1 MERMTAERGGLL
13 YLENLKMNELIIN
26 ADGTVTIVGDAG
38 SVSGI
43 IAEAVEAA
51 TIPAELDDGGNET
64 KAAIVPDADTLMVE
78 ITAEDLKTHEWRIP
92 KARVERLEQIR
103 GDRNVKL
110 KELDLEYQLADE
122 GVHPDGLDKPA
133 VAAKKVALRD
143 LPPAVETH
151 LATLENTDDIS
162 AYVPAALE

>member
-1 MERMTAERGGLL
+1 
-13 YLENLKMNELIIN
+13 MNEIIVN
-26 ADGTVTIVGDAG
+26 ADGTTTTVGDAG

-51 TIPAELDDGGNET
+51 TIPAEYDEDGIET

-78 ITAEDLKTHEWRIP
+78 ISAEDLKTHEWRLP
-92 KARVERLEQIR
+92 KARVDRLEEIR
-103 GDRNVKL
+103 GVRNGKL

-122 GVHPDGLDKPA
+122 GVHPTGLDKTA